1 MMSVE
6 WAPKENEEPK
16 EQEEPKE
23 EGEPMCY
30 CDD

>member
-30 CDD
+30 CDE

>member
-23 EGEPMCY
+23 EEEPMCY